1 MSSIYRDQYTFYV
14 PLLNQKPNLLWIS
27 FAIEE
32 NTQDPISS
40 ASNDSV

>member
-1 MSSIYRDQYTFYV
+1 MSSIYSDQYTFYV
-14 PLLNQKPNLLWIS
+14 PLLNQKPNLLK
-27 FAIEE
+27 FIEE